1 MRLLIGVLALL
12 PLLAAAETGYVT
24 DTLTLGL
31 HRAAD
36 TSDRPFRNLQ
46 SGQEFEIL
54 SRDRFYA
61 NVQLPDGTTGWV
73 KTAYI
78 VSDKPAKLIVA
89 ETAAERDRL
98 AAELAE
104 VRAAFAEPEA
114 AMNALRTE
122 SAELRA
128 QLEKSSA
135 RVAELEEQNE
145 DYKSRLAQFDNVVP
159 LSWVAGAILIC
170 LIGGILLGLW
180 WVDRRSRKR
189 HGGIRIY

>member
-128 QLEKSSA
+128 QLERSNA
-135 RVAELEEQNE
+135 RVTELEEQNE

-159 LSWVAGAILIC
+159 LSWVGGAILIC

-180 WVDRRSRKR
+180 WVDRQSRKR

>member
-1 MRLLIGVLALL
+1 MRLIIGVLAFL

-61 NVQLPDGTTGWV
+61 NVQLPDGTMGWV

-114 AMNALRTE
+114 VMNSLKVE
-122 SAELRA
+122 SAELRS
-128 QLEKSSA
+128 QLEQSRTRA
-135 RVAELEEQNE
+135 TELEEQND

-159 LSWVAGAILIC
+159 LSWVGGAILIC
-170 LIGGILLGLW
+170 LIGGFLLGLW
-180 WVDRRSRKR
+180 WVDRQSRKR

>member
-61 NVQLPDGTTGWV
+61 NVQLPDGTMGWV

-128 QLEKSSA
+128 QLEQSNA
-135 RVAELEEQNE
+135 RVTELEEQNE

-159 LSWVAGAILIC
+159 LSWVGGAILIC

-180 WVDRRSRKR
+180 WVDRQSRKR

>member
-1 MRLLIGVLALL
+1 MRLLIGVLALV
-12 PLLAAAETGYVT
+12 PLLAAAETGYIT
-24 DTLTLGL
+24 DTLTLGI

-73 KTAYI
+73 KSAYI
-78 VSDKPAKLIVA
+78 VTNKPAKLIVA

-98 AAELAE
+98 AAELAAAQE
-104 VRAAFAEPEA
+104 AFAEPAA
-114 AMNALRTE
+114 AMNALKTE
-122 SAELRA
+122 SADLRA
-128 QLEKSSA
+128 QLEQGTA
-135 RVAELEEQNE
+135 RVAELEAQNE
-145 DYKSRLAQFDNVVP
+145 DYKSRLAQYSNVVP
-159 LSWVAGAILIC
+159 LTWVGGAILIC
-170 LIGGILLGLW
+170 LIGGFLAGLW
-180 WVDRRSRKR
+180 WADRQSRRR

>member
-1 MRLLIGVLALL
+1 MRLIIGVLAFL

-61 NVQLPDGTTGWV
+61 NVQLPDGTMGWV
-73 KTAYI
+73 NTAYI

-114 AMNALRTE
+114 AMNALRVE
-122 SAELRA
+122 SAELRS
-128 QLEKSSA
+128 QLEQSST
-135 RVAELEEQNE
+135 RVTELEEQNE

-159 LSWVAGAILIC
+159 LSWVGGAILIC
-170 LIGGILLGLW
+170 LIGGFLLGLW

>member
-1 MRLLIGVLALL
+1 MRLIIGVLALL

-61 NVQLPDGTTGWV
+61 NVQLPDGTMGWV

-128 QLEKSSA
+128 QLEQSSA
-135 RVAELEEQNE
+135 RVTELEEQNE

-180 WVDRRSRKR
+180 WVDRQSRKR